1 MANTGVEFEENIYFF
16 YFKVTACPQIL
27 SQNVS
32 IPTGRSK
39 TFVFRGN
46 NLKVP
51 KDVRF

>member
-1 MANTGVEFEENIYFF
+1 MANNGVEFEEIFF
-16 YFKVTACPQIL
+16 FCFKVTACPQIL

-32 IPTGRSK
+32 IPTGRSRA
-39 TFVFRGN
+39 FVFRGN

>member
-1 MANTGVEFEENIYFF
+1 MANNGVEFEEIFF
-16 YFKVTACPQIL
+16 FCFKVMACPQIL

-32 IPTGRSK
+32 IPTGRSR

>member
-1 MANTGVEFEENIYFF
+1 MAKNGVEFEELFFF

-27 SQNVS
+27 NQTVS
-32 IPTGRSK
+32 IPTGRSR

-46 NLKVP
+46 NLNVP